1 MTGRGARASTGFD
14 RRGCDPGSGA
24 APWRR
29 GCRRRPSQRP
39 PSDWPTAPTFPV
51 VGVAACLSY
60 ATKVRESIVARR
72 RERKRIGRPA
82 EFRARTRLTVLLEA
96 SELTVLYRLAK
107 NADVSAS
114 AYVRRLIQ
122 AALRRAGE
130 S

>member
-1 MTGRGARASTGFD
+1 
-14 RRGCDPGSGA
+14 
-24 APWRR
+24 
-29 GCRRRPSQRP
+29 
-39 PSDWPTAPTFPV
+39 
-51 VGVAACLSY
+51 
-60 ATKVRESIVARR
+60 
-72 RERKRIGRPA
+72 
-82 EFRARTRLTVLLEA
+82 LLEA